1 MMCAGFGIRRWG
13 LGKDTAPT
21 PMSAA
26 FSTRFRIG
34 LVIALAS
41 LAVACGSKSASKPAT
56 PFPEGNDVPG
66 WTRVGETRTF
76 QASNLWEYID
86 GDADRYIQAG
96 VERTLTADYR
106 YKEKIETL
114 ADIYLM
120 KAPEGA
126 RKIFESESS
135 VDSERINLGDGARLS
150 KSSLTFHKGPY
161 LVRLVA
167 YAEAPDVSDALVALG
182 RAIERK
188 LGKTGTRD

>member
-1 MMCAGFGIRRWG
+1 
-13 LGKDTAPT
+13 
-21 PMSAA
+21 MSAA